1 MRDAESL
8 QTTSTNR
15 PYRVL
20 LSRIGGQDAAAAA
33 AAPAAAEPATADAA
47 PGSVPIAAAAVA
59 ILPVVDD
66 VVAADA
72 DCSLAPPR
80 PETKWVAELEV
91 KCRPDDADPCVR
103 ADLEG
108 SAVSA
113 DLALPALPTTRSARP
128 DAQSSV

>member
-47 PGSVPIAAAAVA
+47 PGSVPIAAAAAAAAAAAVA

-66 VVAADA
+66 VAADA

-91 KCRPDDADPCVR
+91 KCRPDDADP
-103 ADLEG
+103 
-108 SAVSA
+108 
-113 DLALPALPTTRSARP
+113 
-128 DAQSSV
+128 